1 MRARLA
7 VVVAHVGVIVGLTSV
22 TMGAHHAWTSEF
34 SEDKP
39 VVLRGTLTKV
49 ELVNPHGW
57 LWLDVK
63 NPDGTVTNWGVEGGA
78 PNGLIRN
85 GITKNSLKIG
95 EEIIV
100 HGYSRQGR
108 VEPGGRGELYARRRR
123 EGVFSRLRRARSSG
137 KGPRELQVRTIEA

>member
-7 VVVAHVGVIVGLTSV
+7 VVVAYVGVIVGLTSV
-22 TMGAHHAWTSEF
+22 TLGAHHSWTTVFTE
-34 SEDKP
+34 EKP

-63 NPDGTVTNWGVEGGA
+63 NPDGTVTNWGVESGA

-85 GITKNSLKIG
+85 GITKNSLTIG
-95 EEIIV
+95 EEIII
-100 HGYSRQGR
+100 HGYSARDGSNLAAGVSITR
-108 VEPGGRGELYARRRR
+108 AAGGKEFFLAY
-123 EGVFSRLRRARSSG
+123 EGPEVAAKAHGNF
-137 KGPRELQVRTIEA
+137 K